1 MKRKLFIFSFTI
13 ITLLSTS
20 AFIIKS
26 SGGIAGFTNSPG
38 EANCGAC
45 HGGGTS
51 TSFGTTITS
60 TPVFSSSTFSPGVTY
75 TIAVNVA
82 ATGFNRFGF
91 GCEVL
96 DENGNNVGNMQNPKT
111 GVSIVNAGNGR
122 KNAIQNAPKLGSG
135 AASFLFEWVAPFS
148 DTATIYAAANAINV
162 NGSTTGD
169 FPLPA
174 VFLQLK
180 TNNPTTVSIK
190 EVNTNALSQIS
201 VYPNPAKQLTTISY
215 DLKETKKVTI
225 QLIDLN
231 GKLVKNFISD
241 TENSGSHTH
250 LLDLNNISSEL
261 YFVRLLLDNKKITQ
275 KLIIVQE

>member
-1 MKRKLFIFSFTI
+1 MKKQLITLSI
-13 ITLLSTS
+13 ILVTLLSTS
-20 AFIIKS
+20 AFVIKS
-26 SGGIAGFTNSPG
+26 SGGIAGFTNSPA

-60 TPVFSSSTFSPGVTY
+60 TPVFSSNTFSPGVTY

-96 DENGNNVGNMQNPKT
+96 DENGNNVGIMQNPKT
-111 GVSIVNAGNGR
+111 GVAIVNAGNGR
-122 KNAIQNAPKLGSG
+122 KNAIQNASKLGSG

-148 DTATIYAAANAINV
+148 DTATIYTAANAV
-162 NGSTTGD
+162 NGANGSGGD

-180 TNNPTTVSIK
+180 TNNPTSVSLK
-190 EVNTNALSQIS
+190 EANKDGLSQIS
-201 VYPNPAKQLTTISY
+201 VYPNPAKSVTTISY
-215 DLKETKKVTI
+215 ELKETKNVAI

-231 GKLVKNFISD
+231 GKVIKNFID
-241 TENSGSHTH
+241 ELENLGKHSR
-250 LLDLNNISSEL
+250 LLDLQNVPTEL
-261 YFVRLLLDNKKITQ
+261 YFVRLLIDNEKVAQ
-275 KLIIVQE
+275 KMIIVQ